1 MLLRNLVHF
10 GRLLRAAGLD
20 VHTGRLLDAV
30 RGIEQVGLA
39 SRDDLRHTLR
49 TMLVHRRED
58 FDRFDTAFDLFWRQH
73 SAGGGGSL
81 HAIGE
86 RPREISVRTA
96 RGAIE
101 AAVPAGGASE
111 SAEPLTGSVRTWS
124 PDDVRRRRDFAGL
137 TPAEIED
144 ARVAVLALDWRVAMR
159 RSRRWSTGRGRTVD
173 LRRVVRRNMR
183 YGGELFDLPRRQRKE
198 KMRPIVLICDISGS
212 METYSRML
220 LYFAYALA
228 RSGIR
233 LEAFLFATRL
243 TRITRYL
250 RGTRSEDVMRAVDR
264 AVPDWSGGT
273 RIGEAIRAFNRQWGR
288 RVLGHGPVVV
298 LISDGWDRGD
308 PAVLRTEIA
317 RLQRSCH
324 RLIWLNPLL
333 GSPDYEPLTRGMQ
346 AALAHVDD
354 FLPAHNL
361 ESLEALAGHLATLAA
376 GRAPRTRGIR
386 HAPGRM
392 AG

>member
-1 MLLRNLVHF
+1 VLLRNLVHF
-10 GRLLRAAGLD
+10 GRLLRSAGLD

-30 RGIEQVGLA
+30 RGIEQVGLG

-49 TMLVHRRED
+49 TILVHRRED
-58 FDRFDTAFDLFWRQH
+58 FDRFDTAFELFWREH
-73 SAGGGGSL
+73 RSGGSGSL
-81 HAIGE
+81 HSIGE

-96 RGAIE
+96 RRAIE
-101 AAVPAGGASE
+101 AAVPAGGSGE

-124 PDDVRRRRDFAGL
+124 PDDVRRSRDFAGL
-137 TPAEIED
+137 TPSEIED
-144 ARVAVLALDWRVAMR
+144 ARVAVLELDWRVALR

-173 LRRVVRRNMR
+173 LRRIVRRNIR
-183 YGGELFDLPRRQRKE
+183 YGGEIFDLPRRRRKE
-198 KMRPIVLICDISGS
+198 KMRPLVLICDISGS

-228 RSGIR
+228 SSGVR

-243 TRITRYL
+243 TRITRHL

-273 RIGEAIRAFNRQWGR
+273 RIGDAIRTFNREWGR

-308 PAVLRTEIA
+308 PDVLRAEIA

-333 GSPDYEPLTRGMQ
+333 GSPEYEPLTRGMQ

-361 ESLEALAGHLATLAA
+361 ESLEALAAHLGSLAA
-376 GRAPRTRGIR
+376 ARRARTTG
-386 HAPGRM
+386 AL
-392 AG
+392 

>member
-30 RGIEQVGLA
+30 RGIEEVGLA

-49 TMLVHRRED
+49 TILVHRRED
-58 FDRFDTAFDLFWRQH
+58 FDRFDTAFELFWRRH
-73 SAGGGGSL
+73 TSGGTGSL
-81 HAIGE
+81 HSIGE

-96 RGAIE
+96 KGAIE
-101 AAVPAGGASE
+101 AAVPAGGSGE
-111 SAEPLTGSVRTWS
+111 SAERLTGSIRTWS
-124 PDDVRRRRDFAGL
+124 PDDVRRGRDFSRF

-144 ARVAVLALDWRVAMR
+144 ARIAVLDLNWRVAMR
-159 RSRRWSTGRGRTVD
+159 RSRRWSSGQGRAVD
-173 LRRVVRRNMR
+173 LRRIVRRNMR
-183 YGGELFDLPRRQRKE
+183 FGGELFDLPRRERKE
-198 KMRPIVLICDISGS
+198 KMRPLVLICDVSGS

-228 RSGIR
+228 ASGVR

-288 RVLGHGPVVV
+288 RVLGHGPVVL

-308 PAVLRTEIA
+308 PAMLRAEIA

-333 GSPDYEPLTRGMQ
+333 GSPAYEPLTRGMQ

-361 ESLEALAGHLATLAA
+361 ESLEALAGHLGRLTAA
-376 GRAPRTRGIR
+376 RRAR
-386 HAPGRM
+386 PG
-392 AG
+392 G